1 LNVLREAFF
10 LETGRG
16 RRFCLL
22 TRPASDPVGTLL
34 YLPPLAEEMNKSRRM
49 AALAANAFASA
60 GWAVLQID
68 LFGCGDSDGDF
79 GDAGWKDWID
89 DVDSGWSWLCRTF
102 DLEPWIWTLRGGSL
116 LAADWMKRS
125 GNGPNV
131 LMWQPVTNGQQHLAQ
146 FMRLKV
152 ASEMLVE
159 SDAKNVMT
167 RMREAL
173 KAGESVEIAGYQ
185 LSPALASGFDGAKLA
200 FEAGYAA
207 RCVLIEVASAGRQEA
222 SPALRMLEQ
231 RSSEAGVQ
239 VALEVVPGTAFW
251 QTQEIEVVPALI
263 EKSRT
268 LLQDV
273 PADALS

>member
-1 LNVLREAFF
+1 MNVLREAFF
-10 LETGRG
+10 LETSRG

-22 TRPASDPVGTLL
+22 TRPTSDPVGTLL

-79 GDAGWKDWID
+79 GDAGWKDWLD

-167 RMREAL
+167 RIREAL
-173 KAGESVEIAGYQ
+173 KAGESVEIAGYL

-231 RSSEAGVQ
+231 RSGEAGVQ

>member
-16 RRFCLL
+16 QRFCVL

-34 YLPPLAEEMNKSRRM
+34 FLPPLAEEMNKSRRM
-49 AALAANAFASA
+49 VALAADAFASA

-79 GDAGWKDWID
+79 GEAGWADWLD
-89 DVDSGWSWLCRTF
+89 DVDAGWSWLTRQF
-102 DLEPWIWTLRGGSL
+102 GLVPWLWTLRAGSL
-116 LAADWMKRS
+116 VAADWIKRS
-125 GNGPNV
+125 GHGPNV

-159 SDAKNVMT
+159 SDAKNVMSQ
-167 RMREAL
+167 MREAL
-173 KAGESVEIAGYQ
+173 KAGQSVEIAGYL

-200 FEAGYAA
+200 FEPGYGA
-207 RCVLIEVASAGRQEA
+207 RCVLIEVASAGRNEA

-231 RSSEAGVQ
+231 RLGEAGVQ
-239 VALEVVPGTAFW
+239 GMLEVVPGTAFW

-263 EKSRT
+263 EKSRI
-268 LLQDV
+268 LLQEV